1 MARFRLSDYVPAEIK
16 NEIAE
21 YAILRSFVRPDIEVV
36 SFLVSTKPAQNKNK
50 FKVFLIDVEISS
62 FHLMKET
69 ISKVGYLLSFVE
81 EHMQYLTNTFDA
93 MLDQLKSIQRAFS
106 SKIFILEDCIK
117 SNQI

>member
-1 MARFRLSDYVPAEIK
+1 
-16 NEIAE
+16 
-21 YAILRSFVRPDIEVV
+21 
-36 SFLVSTKPAQNKNK
+36 
-50 FKVFLIDVEISS
+50 
-62 FHLMKET
+62 
-69 ISKVGYLLSFVE
+69 VGYLLSFVE